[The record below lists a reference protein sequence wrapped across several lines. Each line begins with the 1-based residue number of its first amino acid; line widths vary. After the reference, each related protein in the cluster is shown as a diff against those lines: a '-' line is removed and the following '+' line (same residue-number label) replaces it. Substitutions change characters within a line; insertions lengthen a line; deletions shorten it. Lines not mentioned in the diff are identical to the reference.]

1 MPEKKLK
8 ISPAMVIIPIGLG
21 IAGVVGLAAL
31 AGAGPPECT
40 TDADCPS
47 GYVCENGKCVR
58 TPTPP
63 GEPEPQPQDEWDA
76 NSRLCPYC
84 GLVFASFDILLEHI
98 HIAHPGFPDPVEVPI
113 F

>member
-1 MPEKKLK
+1 MPEQEVK
-8 ISPAMVIIPIGLG
+8 ISPALVIAGGLG
-21 IAGVVGLAAL
+21 IAGVVGLVAL

-47 GYVCENGKCVR
+47 GYICRNGKCVA
-58 TPTPP
+58 PE
-63 GEPEPQPQDEWDA
+63 GPEPQPQDEWDA